1 MGERV
6 PIEYRG
12 TFNGTDLCW
21 FEWGEP
27 KAGETSLLLAHAT
40 GFHARCWDQVLH
52 RLDQHA
58 VAVELR
64 GHGRSS
70 NDGPFDWHLFGDD
83 LADFVGQG
91 ASGQPN
97 CPYRWPH
104 QTNRLYG
111 TNIRG

>member
-1 MGERV
+1 M
-6 PIEYRG
+6 
-12 TFNGTDLCW
+12 
-21 FEWGEP
+21 GEP

-40 GFHARCWDQVLH
+40 GFHARCWDQVLQ

-83 LADFVGQG
+83 LADFVGQVMAEG
-91 ASGQPN
+91 ALAIGHSMGGHAIMQAALARPQSLQPIA
-97 CPYRWPH
+97 PH
-104 QTNRLYG
+104 
-111 TNIRG
+111 